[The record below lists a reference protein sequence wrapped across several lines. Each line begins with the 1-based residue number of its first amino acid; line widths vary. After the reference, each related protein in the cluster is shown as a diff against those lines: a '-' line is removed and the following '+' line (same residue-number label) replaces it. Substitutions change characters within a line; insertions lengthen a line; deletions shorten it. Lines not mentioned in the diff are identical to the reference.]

1 MYRLLIADRDSA
13 VRESIQSLLA
23 WEGYGFGQIAEA
35 ASYEE
40 AFTLALDLRPHIA
53 FVGAGRDDRDG
64 IELVRRLR
72 AIGLPTVFCVVSD
85 SADADCVRS
94 AIQAGAQD
102 YLLKP
107 LSAGQL
113 QVFVEKTL
121 AGGLGRMAEEP
132 AAAPQASDPILRIEY
147 SALSR
152 HTSKLLLMIHS
163 GYMNAPVTLA
173 GFAEGLH
180 MNSRYLGRVFLQE
193 TGMKFSE
200 YLLAYRMEE
209 AKGLIISTQD
219 KISAIASMV
228 GYPQTNRF
236 YVHFRK
242 YFGISPNAMRRFDA
256 RTRENSP
263 RNGS

>member
-1 MYRLLIADRDSA
+1 METTKKNKLNMKKYLSISGILA
-13 VRESIQSLLA
+13 VC
-23 WEGYGFGQIAEA
+23 A
-35 ASYEE
+35 A
-40 AFTLALDLRPHIA
+40 
-53 FVGAGRDDRDG
+53 G
-64 IELVRRLR
+64 IMS
-72 AIGLPTVFCVVSD
+72 VS
-85 SADADCVRS
+85 CKT
-94 AIQAGAQD
+94 AQN
-102 YLLKP
+102 
-107 LSAGQL
+107 
-113 QVFVEKTL
+113 
-121 AGGLGRMAEEP
+121 AEEP